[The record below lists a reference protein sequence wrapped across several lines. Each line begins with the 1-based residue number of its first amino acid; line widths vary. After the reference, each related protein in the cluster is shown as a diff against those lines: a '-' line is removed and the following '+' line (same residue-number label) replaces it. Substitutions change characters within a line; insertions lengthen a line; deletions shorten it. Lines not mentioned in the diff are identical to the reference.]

1 MVERIRIGFPRV
13 RALRGDDALELLSD
27 FGTGV
32 IDADLPISDLPVRAW
47 TGVPPFAGHLQMGHF
62 GSIHLD
68 AVVPDGHLDGL
79 HLHADHC
86 WPAALVSMQSPPL
99 YFGEIRFAIRTRD
112 GAGNVGGTSAPI
124 VRVAN
129 SSPRVGGELRAE
141 SFTLDSG
148 IVAFWFRPS
157 PDL

>member
-1 MVERIRIGFPRV
+1 MERIRIGFSRV
-13 RALRGDDALELLSD
+13 RALRGDDAVELLSD

-32 IDADLPISDLPVRAW
+32 INADLPISDSPILPW
-47 TGVPPFAGHLQMGHF
+47 TGVPPFAGHLQMGNI

-79 HLHADHC
+79 HLHGDHG
-86 WPAALVSMQSPPL
+86 WPAALVSMQTPPL
-99 YFGEIRFAIRTRD
+99 YFGEMQFAIRTLD
-112 GAGNVGGTSAPI
+112 GAGNIGGTSTPI

-129 SSPRVGGELRAE
+129 SSPRVAGALRAE
-141 SFTLDSG
+141 SFTLASG
-148 IVAFWFRPS
+148 VVAFSFQPS